1 MPSWMRSPPPRRW
14 DDSAV
19 KVLSIQSAV
28 AYGHV
33 GNSAAVF
40 PLQRI
45 GVEVLPV
52 YTVNFSNHT
61 GYGAWR
67 GPLIAPDDVREVI
80 TGIEER
86 GVFDKIDVVLSGYQG
101 SEGIADVIVET
112 VARVKAANTNA
123 VYACDPVMGNA
134 KSGCFV
140 APAIPELLRE
150 KVVPVADIITPN
162 QFELGFLTETDPS
175 DLESTLASAD
185 AARALGPRTVL
196 VTSVERPDRPE
207 GTIEMLAVTDDGAW
221 IVQTPHI
228 PMKANGSGD
237 VTAALFT
244 AHYRRTGDAADA
256 LARTTSSVCP
266 RQSGCS
272 SGRCRCGLSSR
283 SRLRRPARG
292 ERSARKSAC
301 GYSGSRSCESW
312 RRG

>member
-1 MPSWMRSPPPRRW
+1 M
-14 DDSAV
+14 

-28 AYGHV
+28 AFGHV

-67 GPLIAPDDVREVI
+67 GPLITPADVADVL

-86 GVFDKIDVVLSGYQG
+86 GVFPEIDVVLSGYQG
-101 SEGIADVIVET
+101 GEGIADVIIDVVE
-112 VARVKAANTNA
+112 RVKRANPDA

-150 KVVPVADIITPN
+150 RVVPVADILTPN
-162 QFELGFLTETDPS
+162 QFELGFLTGTEPDGI
-175 DLESTLASAD
+175 DSTLASAD
-185 AARALGPRTVL
+185 LVRERGPRTIL
-196 VTSVERPDRPE
+196 VTSVERPDRE
-207 GTIEMLAVTDDGAW
+207 ADTIEMMVVDDAGAW
-221 IVQTPHI
+221 IVQTPLI

-244 AHYRRTGDAADA
+244 AHYRRSGDAADA
-256 LARTTSSVCP
+256 LARTASSVFDL
-266 RQSGCS
+266 
-272 SGRCRCGLSSR
+272 LSNTF
-283 SRLRRPARG
+283 
-292 ERSARKSAC
+292 E
-301 GYSGSRSCESW
+301 SGSRELRLIESQEAYANP
-312 RRG
+312 RLQFAVRQVR

>member
-1 MPSWMRSPPPRRW
+1 M
-14 DDSAV
+14 
-19 KVLSIQSAV
+19 KILSIQSAV

-67 GPLIAPDDVREVI
+67 GPMISPDDVRDVI

-86 GVFDKIDVVLSGYQG
+86 GVFPQIDVVLSGYQG
-101 SEGIADVIVET
+101 GEGIADVILDA
-112 VARVKAANTNA
+112 VARVKAANPDA

-140 APAIPELLRE
+140 APAIPILLRDR
-150 KVVPVADIITPN
+150 VVPAADIITPN
-162 QFELGFLTETDPS
+162 QFELGFLTETEPDT
-175 DLESTLASAD
+175 LESTLASVD
-185 AARALGPRTVL
+185 LVRATGPRTVL
-196 VTSVERPDRPE
+196 VTSVERPDREE
-207 GTIEMLAVTDDGAW
+207 GTIEMLAVDDSGAW
-221 IVQTPHI
+221 IVQTPLL

-244 AHYRRTGDAADA
+244 AHYRRTGDAAEA
-256 LARTTSSVCP
+256 LARATSSVFDL
-266 RQSGCS
+266 
-272 SGRCRCGLSSR
+272 LSLTHTS
-283 SRLRRPARG
+283 G
-292 ERSARKSAC
+292 ERELQLVEAQEYYANPGLQFTVRQV
-301 GYSGSRSCESW
+301 R
-312 RRG
+312 

>member
-1 MPSWMRSPPPRRW
+1 M
-14 DDSAV
+14 

-28 AYGHV
+28 AFGHV

-67 GPLIAPDDVREVI
+67 GPLISPADVADVLA
-80 TGIEER
+80 GIEDR
-86 GVFDKIDVVLSGYQG
+86 GVFPEIDVVLSGYQG
-101 SEGIADVIVET
+101 GEGIADVIIDA
-112 VARVKAANTNA
+112 VARVKKANPDA

-150 KVVPVADIITPN
+150 RVVPVADILTPN
-162 QFELGFLTETDPS
+162 QFELGFLTGTQPDS
-175 DLESTLASAD
+175 IDSTLASAD
-185 AARALGPRTVL
+185 LVRERGPRTIL
-196 VTSVERPDRPE
+196 VTSVERPDRE
-207 GTIEMLAVTDDGAW
+207 VDTIEMMVVADAGAW
-221 IVQTPHI
+221 IVQTPLI

-244 AHYRRTGDAADA
+244 AHYRRSGDAADA
-256 LARTTSSVCP
+256 LARTASSVFDL
-266 RQSGCS
+266 
-272 SGRCRCGLSSR
+272 LSNTF
-283 SRLRRPARG
+283 
-292 ERSARKSAC
+292 E
-301 GYSGSRSCESW
+301 SGSRELRLVESQEAYANP
-312 RRG
+312 RLQFTVRQVR

>member
-1 MPSWMRSPPPRRW
+1 M
-14 DDSAV
+14 
-19 KVLSIQSAV
+19 KILSIQSAV

-67 GPLIAPDDVREVI
+67 GPMISPDDVRDVI

-86 GVFDKIDVVLSGYQG
+86 GVFPQIDVVLSGYQG
-101 SEGIADVIVET
+101 GEGIADVILDA
-112 VARVKAANTNA
+112 VARVKAVNPDA

-140 APAIPELLRE
+140 APAIPILLRDR
-150 KVVPVADIITPN
+150 VVPAADIITPN
-162 QFELGFLTETDPS
+162 QFELGFLTETEPDT
-175 DLESTLASAD
+175 LESTLASVD
-185 AARALGPRTVL
+185 LVRATGPRTVL
-196 VTSVERPDRPE
+196 VTSVERPDREE
-207 GTIEMLAVTDDGAW
+207 GTIEMLAVDDSGAW
-221 IVQTPHI
+221 IVQTPLL

-244 AHYRRTGDAADA
+244 AHYRRSGDAADA
-256 LARTTSSVCP
+256 LARATSSVFDL
-266 RQSGCS
+266 
-272 SGRCRCGLSSR
+272 LSLTHTS
-283 SRLRRPARG
+283 G
-292 ERSARKSAC
+292 ERELQLVEAQEYYANPGLQFTVRQV
-301 GYSGSRSCESW
+301 R
-312 RRG
+312 

>member
-1 MPSWMRSPPPRRW
+1 M
-14 DDSAV
+14 

-67 GPLIAPDDVREVI
+67 GPLISPDDVAAVI
-80 TGIEER
+80 AGIEDR
-86 GVFDKIDVVLSGYQG
+86 GVFPEIDVVLSGYQG
-101 SEGIADVIVET
+101 GEGIGDVIIDA
-112 VARVKAANTNA
+112 VARVKRANPDA

-150 KVVPVADIITPN
+150 RVVPVADIITPN
-162 QFELGFLTETDPS
+162 QFELGFLTGTEPGSIDST
-175 DLESTLASAD
+175 LESAD
-185 AARALGPRTVL
+185 LVRARGPRTVL
-196 VTSVERPDRPE
+196 VTSVERPDRE
-207 GTIEMLAVTDDGAW
+207 ADTIEMMVVDDSGAW
-221 IVQTPHI
+221 IVQTPLI

-244 AHYRRTGDAADA
+244 AHYRRSGDAADA
-256 LARTTSSVCP
+256 LARTASSVFDL
-266 RQSGCS
+266 
-272 SGRCRCGLSSR
+272 LSNTF
-283 SRLRRPARG
+283 
-292 ERSARKSAC
+292 E
-301 GYSGSRSCESW
+301 SGSRELRLVESQEAYAHP
-312 RRG
+312 RLQFGVRQVR